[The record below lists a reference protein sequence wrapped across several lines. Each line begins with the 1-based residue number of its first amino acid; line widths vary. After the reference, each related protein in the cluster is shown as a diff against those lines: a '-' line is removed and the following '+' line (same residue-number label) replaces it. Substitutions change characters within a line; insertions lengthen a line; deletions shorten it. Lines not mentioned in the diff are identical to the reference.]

1 MSHPPGVSRDN
12 RMLKES
18 ILHKEQ
24 GIMRDQN
31 LKGFL
36 EASYN
41 SGAYKSNRYQSPE
54 RHTGVWKN
62 DLYFERVERNESET
76 PLQDQIEDGA
86 SA

>member
-1 MSHPPGVSRDN
+1 
-12 RMLKES
+12 
-18 ILHKEQ
+18 
-24 GIMRDQN
+24 MRDQN

-36 EASYN
+36 EASYI
-41 SGAYKSNRYQSPE
+41 SGAYNSNRYQSPE
-54 RHTGVWKN
+54 RQTGVWKN